1 MACKCLSEM
10 AGIGSESFG
19 AHHHKNCDGYATE
32 KFQYLFFYDESVD
45 GWVVAEELDEY
56 VSAARNGG
64 DSIEVELKHIDL
76 TDKECDE
83 LPED

>member
-19 AHHHKNCDGYATE
+19 AHHHKNCEHYATD
-32 KFQYLFFYDESVD
+32 KFTYLYYYDEGMD
-45 GWVVAEELDEY
+45 AWMVADDLEAY
-56 VSAARNGG
+56 VSNANIGE
-64 DSIEVELKHIDL
+64 SIEVQLKRIEL
-76 TDKECDE
+76 TDKEADE